1 MPFQTC
7 QKTASLP
14 LPLLT
19 QGYSSDAQSFN
30 EDIGSWDVSRVI
42 TMMSSKCPLCPLLL
56 PLVVCALWRRFT
68 QGLRLFVFVSVAI
81 LCRTCTVFHMALVF
95 NQDLTSWDVSRVN
108 TMEHSKCPLC
118 PLSLSLVVCALWQRF
133 TLGLRPFV
141 VVSVVALC
149 RTCTVFR
156 RAELFNQDLS
166 SWDMSHVTTV
176 ESSKCP
182 RCSLSLPLVDL

>member
-68 QGLRLFVFVSVAI
+68 QGLRLFVFVSVAM
-81 LCRTCTVFHMALVF
+81 LCRTCTVFNAAREF
-95 NQDLTSWDVSRVN
+95 NRDISSWDVSSVTN
-108 TMEHSKCPLC
+108 MQESKCPRHTHC
-118 PLSLSLVVCALWQRF
+118 ITCDRF
-133 TLGLRPFV
+133 RSDRYSLGLRPFV
-141 VVSVVALC
+141 
-149 RTCTVFR
+149 F
-156 RAELFNQDLS
+156 LFIL
-166 SWDMSHVTTV
+166 W
-176 ESSKCP
+176 
-182 RCSLSLPLVDL
+182 